1 LSSKLHEN
9 IDAKRLTAKNEI
21 RDRIDLLESRVE
33 LLSGRDRLL
42 MTMYVQNGNSFRQMA
57 RLAGVNEATIAR
69 RIHRVT
75 KRLLDGEYI
84 TCLRNRGK
92 LTRQEL
98 AIAKDYF
105 LEGLSQG
112 RIAQKRGWSV
122 YSVRQSLKKIQE
134 IVKVPK
140 NRGEKGERFDADF
153 QG

>member
-1 LSSKLHEN
+1 MSSRVHDN
-9 IDAKRLTAKNEI
+9 IDSGQLTAQRTI
-21 RDRIDLLESRVE
+21 RDRIDLLESRIE
-33 LLSGRDRLL
+33 LLSGKDRLL
-42 MTMYVQNGNSFRQMA
+42 MTMYLRNGNTFRQMA
-57 RLAGVNEATIAR
+57 RLAGVNDATISR
-69 RIHRVT
+69 QIHRVT

-112 RIAQKRGWSV
+112 KIAQKRGWAI

-134 IVKVPK
+134 IVRVRK
-140 NRGEKGERFDADF
+140 NGGEKGEQFDADF